1 VQLHGRLFAQWLHH
15 AYPRECPFP
24 HLSGSTNPRSPDEWM
39 EEKGAEPVASEDE
52 MRKHVTLES
61 SNVHTEP
68 VELSHWHAEEE
79 LLMPRRS
86 GQRGGFWSFFRIVAF
101 LAACV
106 CFAMT
111 KTSLLSEHAFA
122 AAEAMGLSKSSKHD
136 ASDCYLPFS
145 QRENGLRSRARPGAS
160 YLA

>member
-1 VQLHGRLFAQWLHH
+1 
-15 AYPRECPFP
+15 
-24 HLSGSTNPRSPDEWM
+24 M

-52 MRKHVTLES
+52 MRMHVTLEGSAEQS
-61 SNVHTEP
+61 SEP
-68 VELSHWHAEEE
+68 VELSHWHVEEE

-86 GQRGGFWSFFRIVAF
+86 GQRRGFWSFFRIVAF

-106 CFAMT
+106 CFVLT

-122 AAEAMGLSKSSKHD
+122 AAEAIGLSKLNKKD
-136 ASDCYLPFS
+136 ARASQLPFS
-145 QRENGLRSRARPGAS
+145 QCESGLRSRVRPSAA